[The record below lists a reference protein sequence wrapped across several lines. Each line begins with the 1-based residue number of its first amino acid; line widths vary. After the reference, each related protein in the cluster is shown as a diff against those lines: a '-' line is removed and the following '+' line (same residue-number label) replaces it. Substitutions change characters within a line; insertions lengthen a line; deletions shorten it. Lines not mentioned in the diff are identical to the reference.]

1 MHFNDLDR
9 ARVFALDAV
18 VVNFD
23 PALDWWFL
31 VAQAGDQRGRHRS
44 CFLLPRQPS
53 RLGRSS
59 LLIQLRLEC
68 GLDRRHIQLALH
80 PADYQLR
87 CQVGVWDD
95 VALRLLQ
102 ADGAIGRTGV
112 GAVVGRHGVV
122 HGEDDAVNRGAVA
135 GGDGPGVGGGHGGV
149 VAVGS
154 GVD

>member
-53 RLGRSS
+53 RLGRSG

-68 GLDRRHIQLALH
+68 
-80 PADYQLR
+80 
-87 CQVGVWDD
+87 
-95 VALRLLQ
+95 
-102 ADGAIGRTGV
+102 
-112 GAVVGRHGVV
+112 
-122 HGEDDAVNRGAVA
+122 
-135 GGDGPGVGGGHGGV
+135 GPGVGGGHGGV
-149 VAVGS
+149 VVVGS
-154 GVD
+154 GVDYAASRADLISSVVSAALIAS